1 MIFLDSSFLIA
12 FFLRTNSN
20 YERASEIFES
30 TIKDET
36 FLISHHVLSEIITMV
51 GRKIDSKASFEVYN
65 FLIYSC
71 KVHTESSKDYNKAIN
86 LFVQYDG
93 DLSFVDCLNLAIMES
108 RNISKIAS
116 FYDNFDMVKDIERI
130 H

>member
-20 YERASEIFES
+20 YERASGIFES

-116 FYDNFDMVKDIERI
+116 FDDNFDMVKDIERI